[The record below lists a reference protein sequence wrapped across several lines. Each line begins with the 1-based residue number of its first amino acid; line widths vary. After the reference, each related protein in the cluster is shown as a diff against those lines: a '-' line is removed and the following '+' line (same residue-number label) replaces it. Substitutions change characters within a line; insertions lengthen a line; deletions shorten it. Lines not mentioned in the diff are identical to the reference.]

1 VAYHRKRKFRIRLVT
16 SAKKDIYIFFLPPV
30 GSILIRKFLSEEGF
44 EPPCANYDPAVLT
57 D

>member
-1 VAYHRKRKFRIRLVT
+1 MEKEIWDKVSDQR
-16 SAKKDIYIFFLPPV
+16 KKDIIYIFFLPPV